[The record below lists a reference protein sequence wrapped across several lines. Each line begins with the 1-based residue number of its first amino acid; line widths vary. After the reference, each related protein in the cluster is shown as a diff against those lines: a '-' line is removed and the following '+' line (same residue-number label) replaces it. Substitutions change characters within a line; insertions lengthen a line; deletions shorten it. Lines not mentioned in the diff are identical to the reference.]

1 MCQLIFDEE
10 SIYEISN
17 LYLIKFCYGRTD
29 GRTDGRAESNIDL
42 FQSWGHKNGAIWYI
56 LSVPKNVII
65 NLKNNNFREQINNP
79 KGVGGQ

>member
-10 SIYEISN
+10 SIYVISN
-17 LYLIKFCYGRTD
+17 LYLNK

-42 FQSWGHKNGAIWYI
+42 FQSWGHKNGAVWYI

-65 NLKNNNFREQINNP
+65 NLKNNNFKEQINNP